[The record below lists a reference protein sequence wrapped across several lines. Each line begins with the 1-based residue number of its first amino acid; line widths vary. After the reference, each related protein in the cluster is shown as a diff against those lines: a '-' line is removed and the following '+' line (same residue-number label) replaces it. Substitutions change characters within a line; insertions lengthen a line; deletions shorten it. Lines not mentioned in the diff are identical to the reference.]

1 MFRPAFKNSIV
12 KALSMQ
18 CPISFIANYL
28 TPPLFKIGPLSIY
41 DYHVKLIFTC
51 TVYTFCTCNVQLLT
65 YLLEMIK

>member
-28 TPPLFKIGPLSIY
+28 TPPPLFKIGPLSIY

-51 TVYTFCTCNVQLLT
+51 TVYVHVMYNF
-65 YLLEMIK
+65 